1 VTFVRKFSALLQDLE
16 ESMAGLHDVP
26 CMVAMAWLMP
36 IGVAWCLYLWLSQLV
51 VKLEKTAVKH
61 WQVRR

>member
-1 VTFVRKFSALLQDLE
+1 MF
-16 ESMAGLHDVP
+16 LH
-26 CMVAMAWLMP
+26 MVSWLMQ

-61 WQVRR
+61 WQVCRWPESTACLCLLFIFTFHR